1 MRIHRSTV
9 CLLTVFCTLTGCSQ
23 TGGVRPGGSSEM
35 KTVASVGDKPL
46 PIVSGEPGA
55 SLRAET
61 EELDLPETA
70 GTRISGRVYDG
81 RGKPVANARVR
92 LADNSSPGGKVA
104 YATTDR
110 SGAFTLRGL
119 RAGSSYAVIAE
130 YQGDDGMMTGRAEA
144 KAPQTAVR
152 IGLQPRDGASDQGH
166 ASIRPARPRIEPI
179 SNVDPAD
186 DESSDENR
194 PTGKINAEDIEAPA
208 DDAASLPSRGN
219 VRLSRASDDASRSTV
234 RAGWN
239 ARQPS
244 GAHVAGATTRSQETG
259 SAAAAP
265 ASGSSRPAAESTP
278 ELDDDGPN
286 PLPPALDTAGTGLEP
301 PAILADETPIK
312 VARATKGSSG
322 RVGRRTTTG
331 SLEPDDPKAIGIMER
346 PGEREPRSMPED
358 LLPGARVITPK
369 SSAPIVVNE
378 APGFG

>member
-1 MRIHRSTV
+1 MRIDRSTV

-259 SAAAAP
+259 MPPRRRPLDHPDRRPSRLQSSTTTAPIPCRPRLIPPGPVWSRRPSWPTKRPSRWPERQKDRQAVWAAERRRARSSRMTRRQ
-265 ASGSSRPAAESTP
+265 SGSWKGRASVSH
-278 ELDDDGPN
+278 
-286 PLPPALDTAGTGLEP
+286 GLCSK
-301 PAILADETPIK
+301 ISCR
-312 VARATKGSSG
+312 ARG
-322 RVGRRTTTG
+322 
-331 SLEPDDPKAIGIMER
+331 
-346 PGEREPRSMPED
+346 
-358 LLPGARVITPK
+358 
-369 SSAPIVVNE
+369 
-378 APGFG
+378 